1 MIRLTQV
8 FQSGDRKPR
17 LVARDQI
24 VNVDPDPRDAGR
36 AIVQLRDG
44 TKLFVAESF
53 DDIAA
58 KLGV

>member
-1 MIRLTQV
+1 
-8 FQSGDRKPR
+8 
-17 LVARDQI
+17 VARDQI